1 MVLGFFDVAVKWGNV
16 LFFAFHAMGFGV
28 GFFWRYVGKCEW
40 ALRGMGLGSFFRFSY
55 LILVLL
61 YFLCLFRLFIN
72 FDIGALIVSILM
84 ALAFPCSGFGA
95 FP

>member
-1 MVLGFFDVAVKWGNV
+1 
-16 LFFAFHAMGFGV
+16 
-28 GFFWRYVGKCEW
+28 
-40 ALRGMGLGSFFRFSY
+40 MGLGSFFRFSY